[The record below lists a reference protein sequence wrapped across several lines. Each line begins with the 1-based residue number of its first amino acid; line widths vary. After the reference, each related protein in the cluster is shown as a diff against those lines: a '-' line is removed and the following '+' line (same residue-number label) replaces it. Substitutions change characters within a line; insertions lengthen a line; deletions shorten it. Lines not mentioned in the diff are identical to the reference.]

1 MAFLYVF
8 QADVLHDFLLAVVQV
23 LGLGQMNA
31 FGPHVLPDDIVGLA
45 HTVSSRLDRKIQS
58 KYRLLLFSV
67 SVQAFCMKDLMK
79 ASFFVP
85 LASHRHSVSSLHS
98 AAGG

>member
-8 QADVLHDFLLAVVQV
+8 QADVLHDFLLALVQV

-45 HTVSSRLDRKIQS
+45 HTVSSRLDHKIQA
-58 KYRLLLFSV
+58 KYRLLSFSV
-67 SVQAFCMKDLMK
+67 NVQAFCMKDLMK
-79 ASFFVP
+79 VSFFVP
-85 LASHRHSVSSLHS
+85 LASRRHSVSSLHS

>member
-31 FGPHVLPDDIVGLA
+31 FGPRVLPDDIVGLA
-45 HTVSSRLDRKIQS
+45 HTVSSRLDHKI
-58 KYRLLLFSV
+58 
-67 SVQAFCMKDLMK
+67 
-79 ASFFVP
+79 
-85 LASHRHSVSSLHS
+85 
-98 AAGG
+98 